1 MSLSVTAAEVYDPAL
16 SGDYINPPRLEIMV
30 MDMPLEPTFTEVNV
44 GDYTITHY
52 HWLQSIFN
60 DSWDDEN
67 TTECASQFNGSMF
80 TEDREPVF
88 PVTVAGMIE
97 SEGEALWQDYYVK
110 ISRVKRILNQL
121 SEYQGIYPYELL
133 PSPIYAAEKKF
144 SYMLVHPSRKC
155 VECVRE
161 VAEQFVDA
169 GERIV
174 DVDHVEIEQG
184 CPLVQVNPKRVVPM
198 CSRHERKR
206 NYEQQRNRED
216 KENI

>member
-16 SGDYINPPRLEIMV
+16 SGDYTQPARLEIMV
-30 MDMPLEPTFTEVNV
+30 MDMPVEPTFTEVNV

-60 DSWDDEN
+60 DTWDDED
-67 TTECASQFNGSMF
+67 TTECARLFNGSLH

-88 PVTVAGMIE
+88 PVTVAGLVS
-97 SEGEALWQDYYVK
+97 SEGEAVWQDYYVK
-110 ISRVKRILNQL
+110 ISRVKRILNSL
-121 SEYQGIYPYELL
+121 ASYQGTYPYELMVN
-133 PSPIYAAEKKF
+133 PIYAAEKKF

-161 VAEQFVDA
+161 IAERFVED
-169 GERIV
+169 GEQIM
-174 DVDHVEIEQG
+174 DIDHVEIETG

-198 CSRHERKR
+198 CQRHERKR
-206 NYEQQRNRED
+206 NYEQQRNREQ
-216 KENI
+216 ENI